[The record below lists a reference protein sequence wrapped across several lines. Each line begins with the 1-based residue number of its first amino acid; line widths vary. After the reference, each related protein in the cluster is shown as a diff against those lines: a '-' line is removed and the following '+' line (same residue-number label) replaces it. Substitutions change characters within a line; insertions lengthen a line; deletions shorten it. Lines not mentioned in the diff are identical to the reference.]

1 MYLFQEAKEEGLHHA
16 GKGDKHVHVEEE
28 SPSRRGSIQRK
39 LTMKYDMHALKTLQ
53 EYEETLEPELLALYN
68 LTSAVSPVASKFT
81 LYYFSAHP
89 SSSYNTMSFFTRVL

>member
-1 MYLFQEAKEEGLHHA
+1 MVVPTPSCFVLLSLIFSNECLFQEAKEEGLHHA

-68 LTSAVSPVASKFT
+68 LTSAVSHVAP
-81 LYYFSAHP
+81 YFP
-89 SSSYNTMSFFTRVL
+89 